1 MARHEMPVGELVG
14 TIASLGSG
22 PITTDRVLDL
32 LLDKKPEARSLDKY
46 VHFSKDFYTRN
57 LIYRDPLFEVMAVCW
72 MPGQRTVIHTHNGQL
87 GWMSV
92 ERGALAVINYQWQ
105 GCNASENQNLMGL
118 DCLAGA
124 TELDL
129 ERREVQECYPEGPIN
144 TVNKTHTIHQVVVQG
159 KEPVISLHVY
169 SRPIESCVAFDL
181 ERHTCYRR
189 TLKFYSEFG
198 DVVLSENDLSSVPGR
213 AVRA

>member
-1 MARHEMPVGELVG
+1 MARRETAVGDLVASIAAMGEG
-14 TIASLGSG
+14 TV
-22 PITTDRVLDL
+22 TTDKVLDL
-32 LLDKKPEARSLDKY
+32 LHDKKPEMSDLDRY
-46 VHFSKDFYTRN
+46 VHFNKDLYTRN
-57 LIYRDPLFEVMAVCW
+57 LIYQDPLFEVMAVCW

-105 GCNASENQNLMGL
+105 GCNAAENQNVGGL

-129 ERREVQECYPEGPIN
+129 DRREVQECYPDGPIN
-144 TVNKTHTIHQVVVQG
+144 TVDKTQTIHQVVVQG

-169 SRPIESCVAFDL
+169 SKPIDSCVAFDL
-181 ERHTCYRR
+181 EKHTCYRR
-189 TLKFYSEFG
+189 SLKFYSRYG
-198 DVVLSENDLSSVPGR
+198 DVVLTENDLSTIPGR